1 MISALE
7 SLGRRGGGDLIR
19 ARYIGLLNT
28 FNSSFQGLIVFK
40 EIGIEGF
47 KRKLGGW
54 VRNLG

>member
-28 FNSSFQGLIVFK
+28 FIHHSRLDSFQ
-40 EIGIEGF
+40 
-47 KRKLGGW
+47 RD
-54 VRNLG
+54 R